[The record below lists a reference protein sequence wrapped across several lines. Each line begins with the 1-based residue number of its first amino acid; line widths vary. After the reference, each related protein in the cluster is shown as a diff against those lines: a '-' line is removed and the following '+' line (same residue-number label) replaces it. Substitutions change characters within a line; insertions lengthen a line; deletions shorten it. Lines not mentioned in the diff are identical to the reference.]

1 MTPQAAKGV
10 VSSGVALAT
19 PAALRKGNP
28 GASTSNS
35 LKRNRKRA
43 GDLSPSKRRRPK

>member
-1 MTPQAAKGV
+1 MTPLAAKGV
-10 VSSGVALAT
+10 VSSGVAQAI

-28 GASTSNS
+28 EASTSNF
-35 LKRNRKRA
+35 LRRNRKRA